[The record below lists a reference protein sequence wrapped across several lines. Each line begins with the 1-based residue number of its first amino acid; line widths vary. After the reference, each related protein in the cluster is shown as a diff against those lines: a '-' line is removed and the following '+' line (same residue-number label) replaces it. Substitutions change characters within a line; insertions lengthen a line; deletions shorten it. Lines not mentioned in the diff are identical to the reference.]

1 MVDVSKIARFTP
13 SDRTL
18 HSAQKSG
25 DARAFVDFMLDMI
38 LRTLK
43 ARGEPQGGK
52 KKVVRKCGK
61 KTADRLIELIRGNP
75 KITFAGMVSATG
87 VSCSAIQKHTVRLRN
102 AQRLRRVGPD
112 KGRRREVI
120 GNALGDG

>member
-1 MVDVSKIARFTP
+1 MVDVCEITRFTP
-13 SDRTL
+13 GDRTL
-18 HSAQKSG
+18 YSAQKSG
-25 DARAFVDFMLDMI
+25 DARAFVDFMLDMV

-52 KKVVRKCGK
+52 KKVVRKGGK

-75 KITFAGMVSATG
+75 KITFAEMVSATG
-87 VSCSAIQKHTVRLRN
+87 VACSAIQKHMERLRD

-112 KGRRREVI
+112 KGGRWEVI
-120 GNALGDG
+120 GNAQGG